1 MSKKY
6 YRSVW
11 ISDTHLCSRDCRVE
25 YLLSFLKSVKCEYLY
40 LVGDFIDV
48 WQLKRR
54 WYWPQAFNNVVHK
67 VLAKSKKGAKVTYIP
82 GNHDEFFRNFVGYQF
97 GGVQIKDKAIH
108 VTADGRRLL
117 ILHGDEFDMVVQYN
131 KWLALLGSAAYDYLV
146 TLNRILNLGRRKL
159 NMPYWSLSAAIK
171 RKVKNAVTYVGKY
184 EEAMIHEARKH
195 NADGIVCGHIHQP
208 AVKQIDGLLYCNTGD
223 WVENCTA
230 LVEEED
236 GKLSIIHW
244 LTDWDMA
251 AVSANQAQEA
261 AQEPDFDEEPV
272 AVMEQ
277 KAI

>member
-40 LVGDFIDV
+40 LVGDFIDI
-48 WQLKRR
+48 WQMKRR
-54 WYWPQAFNNVVHK
+54 WYWPQSINNVVHK

-82 GNHDEFFRNFVGYQF
+82 GNHDEFFRAFVGHQF

-108 VTADGRRLL
+108 TTADGRRML

-131 KWLALLGSAAYDYLV
+131 KWLAVIGSAAYDYLV
-146 TLNRILNLGRRKL
+146 TVNRVLNLGRRKL

-184 EEAMIHEARKH
+184 EAAMVREARKESV
-195 NADGIVCGHIHQP
+195 DGIICGHIHQP
-208 AVKQIDGLLYCNTGD
+208 AIKMIDGYLYCNTGD

-236 GKLSIIHW
+236 GKLSIVHW
-244 LTDWDMA
+244 LSEWEREIGAVNSTPD
-251 AVSANQAQEA
+251 AVS
-261 AQEPDFDEEPV
+261 EPEFEEELVPMTV
-272 AVMEQ
+272 RW
-277 KAI
+277 AI